1 MTILKETTP
10 VARKEHKCM
19 FCYGTIRKGQQYL
32 RQTNVVDRIVGDWVC
47 HQECQDLA
55 KELGMYD
62 ECDPDYGLSD
72 EEFGENV
79 NQYIYDQHYDR
90 DADDIAAEW
99 QNLTRYEEV
108 CKILNELEKDDT
120 NRNA

>member
-19 FCYGTIRKGQQYL
+19 FCYGTICKGQQYL
-32 RQTNVVDRIVGDWVC
+32 RQTNVVDGIVGDWVC

-55 KELGMYD
+55 KGLGMYD
-62 ECDPDYGLSD
+62 DCDPDYGLSD
-72 EEFGENV
+72 EEFGECV
-79 NQYIYDQHYDR
+79 NQYIYDQHYDH

-108 CKILNELEKDDT
+108 LKILDELEVE
-120 NRNA
+120 